1 MPVVRSGCSSGTP
14 ASRPAPDLGGV
25 ERRGH
30 RSMTGDGSR
39 LISAT
44 WPLGDAV
51 RQGCRILSCWG
62 RRFR

>member
-14 ASRPAPDLGGV
+14 APCPAPDLGGV

-44 WPLGDAV
+44 CPLADAR
-51 RQGCRILSCWG
+51 RQGCRILNRWG

>member
-14 ASRPAPDLGGV
+14 APCPAPDLGGV

-30 RSMTGDGSR
+30 RSMTGDGGW

-44 WPLGDAV
+44 
-51 RQGCRILSCWG
+51 
-62 RRFR
+62 